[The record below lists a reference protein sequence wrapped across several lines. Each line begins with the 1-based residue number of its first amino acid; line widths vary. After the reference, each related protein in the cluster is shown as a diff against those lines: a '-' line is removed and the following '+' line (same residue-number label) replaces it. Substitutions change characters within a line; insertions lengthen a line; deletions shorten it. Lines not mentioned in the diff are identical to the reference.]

1 MNLNEVFPSKYIKA
15 DDLKGRE
22 VPVTISSA
30 AMEVLGNDQKLILYF
45 QGKEKGMVCNKTNA
59 GRIAYLYGDDTD
71 DWIGKAIILCSEFV
85 EFQGKTVK
93 GLRVKPPKE
102 EGAAITAPNPKSP
115 NITTATRKVG
125 GISDTQLP
133 EDEVPF

>member
-22 VPVTISSA
+22 APVTISEA
-30 AMEVLGNDQKLILYF
+30 VMEVLGNEQKLILYF
-45 QGKEKGMVCNKTNA
+45 EGKEKGMVCNKTNA

-71 DWIGKAIILCSEFV
+71 DWIGKEIILCSEFV

-93 GLRVKPPKE
+93 GLRVKAPNKPAGK
-102 EGAAITAPNPKSP
+102 AVAPNPKSP
-115 NITTATRKVG
+115 NITTMQPADDG
-125 GISDTQLP
+125 
-133 EDEVPF
+133 DEIPF